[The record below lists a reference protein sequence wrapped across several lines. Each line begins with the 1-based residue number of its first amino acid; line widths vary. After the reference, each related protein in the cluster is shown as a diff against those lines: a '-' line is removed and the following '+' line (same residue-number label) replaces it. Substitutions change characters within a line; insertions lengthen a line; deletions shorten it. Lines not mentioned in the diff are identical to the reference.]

1 MRLGSSL
8 TRSANDLSFT
18 RSNTIPQRSPTSS
31 TPQTAGTGS
40 AIASTAAWIA
50 ASLNAVGFLAE
61 ER

>member
-1 MRLGSSL
+1 M
-8 TRSANDLSFT
+8 RSANDLSFT